1 MLHSIEPRSLKV
13 PGRASS
19 LSLKDITAQAGGLP
33 DFDRHEQVWLGRDE
47 SRGLTAIV
55 AVHDTTLG
63 PALGGTRVWPH
74 ESFEAGLTDAL
85 RLSRGMTY
93 KAAIAGLDLG
103 GGKAVIIADPKTQ
116 KTPELLQAYAEMLR
130 ALDGQFYTGEDVGL
144 TLEDADFLRAR
155 TPNVTGTT
163 SGGSGNPS
171 PVTAHGVFLGIK
183 AALRH
188 RRGKDRLAG
197 IRVAVQGLG
206 SVGWS
211 LAKKLSQE
219 GAFLTVSDID
229 PARAQKA
236 VDHLGARSVLGN
248 AILEADVD
256 VLAPCALGGI
266 LSQETIPLLKASIV
280 AGAANNQLAT
290 DRDDNLLRARGILY
304 APDYVINSGG
314 LMNVAAELA
323 PGGYDADATMKRVA
337 RIPETLTAIFRRA
350 EEEGKTTEEVAEAM
364 AGERLARGRN
374 RGTTRVRR

>member
-171 PVTAHGVFLGIK
+171 PVTAHGVFLGIR

-229 PARAQKA
+229 PRVRKK
-236 VDHLGARSVLGN
+236 RS
-248 AILEADVD
+248 
-256 VLAPCALGGI
+256 
-266 LSQETIPLLKASIV
+266 
-280 AGAANNQLAT
+280 AT
-290 DRDDNLLRARGILY
+290 
-304 APDYVINSGG
+304 S
-314 LMNVAAELA
+314 
-323 PGGYDADATMKRVA
+323 
-337 RIPETLTAIFRRA
+337 
-350 EEEGKTTEEVAEAM
+350 
-364 AGERLARGRN
+364 ARGRSWEMPFW
-374 RGTTRVRR
+374 RRTWMSSPLARSAAFFRRRPSRS